1 MWTRE
6 TAPPCPG
13 VPSPT
18 TDRATLVLAPN
29 ANAWTFEGTNTWVL
43 AEPGSDVC
51 AVLDPGPDDD
61 AHLAAIVAVAGHRRI
76 AEVWVTHAHH
86 DHSELAPR
94 LAEATGATLRAANR
108 RLSDQGF
115 SDDELLRIGAL
126 EVRALWTP
134 GHTGDSFC
142 FSLPAEGSVLTGDT
156 VLGRGSPIVEPG
168 RLGQFFASLDRLAA
182 VLAAPGSAILPGH
195 GPALPDPLPELE
207 RRRQARMRRLDQVV
221 QAMAAGIREP
231 EALVDHM
238 YPGLAPELRDAARI
252 SVEASIAHARTT
264 RTRTTHVQTTAD
276 PVPT

>member
-1 MWTRE
+1 MWTRD
-6 TAPPCPG
+6 TAPPRPG
-13 VPSPT
+13 VPSPAT
-18 TDRATLVLAPN
+18 ERATLVLAPN

-61 AHLAAIVAVAGHRRI
+61 AHLAAVLAAAGNRRVV
-76 AEVWVTHAHH
+76 EVWVTHAHS
-86 DHSELAPR
+86 DHSELARR
-94 LAEATGATLRAANR
+94 LAAVTGATLRAANR
-108 RLSDQGF
+108 RLSDRPF
-115 SDDELLRIGAL
+115 ADDELIGIGAL

-142 FSLPAEGSVLTGDT
+142 FSLPVEGSVLTGDT

-168 RLGQFFASLDRLAA
+168 RLGEFFAGLDRLGE
-182 VLAAPGSAILPGH
+182 VLSAPGSVILPGH

-221 QAMAAGIREP
+221 QAMADGIREP
-231 EALVDHM
+231 DALVDHL
-238 YPGLAPELRDAARI
+238 YPELAPELRDAARI
-252 SVEASIAHARTT
+252 SVEASIAHT
-264 RTRTTHVQTTAD
+264 RTPHPQTTAD